1 MPYRRRVVRAG
12 ANGSGRFG
20 EKHPPR
26 LTSAGAI
33 KSTKTGLDRHVELTP
48 RLMAALRRMAHQVPA
63 VAAGREMSWIFPSLT
78 GGTLRVQIVNER
90 FRRLRG
96 QARNTDHHRI
106 FDLRHTYASH
116 ALMLR
121 APITY
126 VAPQFGHSCPAITLG
141 VYARWLPRPDRL
153 WAKRLQESL
162 ELHNGIHNTPEP
174 APESAVASARG

>member
-1 MPYRRRVVRAG
+1 MIRSRNRLFCGVAG
-12 ANGSGRFG
+12 PRNIDSWIAFASGWSPAPAWTPLAKLSMCRG
-20 EKHPPR
+20 RSP
-26 LTSAGAI
+26 SAGAI

-121 APITY
+121 API
-126 VAPQFGHSCPAITLG
+126 
-141 VYARWLPRPDRL
+141 
-153 WAKRLQESL
+153 
-162 ELHNGIHNTPEP
+162 
-174 APESAVASARG
+174 